1 MQYLKG
7 NRNLLLTM
15 ALSVSFLMANAAL
28 AKDLEDHVQG
38 ILHESQEQ
46 IGAEV
51 LKEIATQAG
60 YKSVGEFVAAIP
72 PGDLAEAMGAA
83 SGGDPDAAQH
93 AMARGIAKVLAASG
107 VKTFVFGAGTVGAAP
122 IAVGIGAAVLT
133 GMVIDGVRDYRQQAM
148 KQRIEAMEARY
159 TAVSDKD
166 KYQVAY
172 LQNTIQFYS
181 WILESRRVFAG
192 AERTWAMLDHREYV
206 AGKITYE
213 QYVAR
218 IAGRNKKMTEEVNKF
233 QETYGELRDTVHQR
247 IDYLEQ
253 ELAKIKAEHE
263 RLARQDYGNL
273 PEASAEMRV
282 LYRRYIYLRDVM
294 EQLKAQF
301 PDPELSI
308 LFLVDCSNSMRGGK
322 LQEAIG
328 SVKQAVDTTN
338 NGNTEWALISFG
350 SCNATT
356 VCGFTRSPGMIQ
368 AAADRLSLSG
378 DTPLSFALAKATTY
392 LKTRGRGRSGR
403 LILLADGEDNCRERG
418 AMGPDEAG
426 EAIRPMYRSDRDIT
440 MPTRNP

>member
-1 MQYLKG
+1 MLHQ
-7 NRNLLLTM
+7 LLL
-15 ALSVSFLMANAAL
+15 AAVL
-28 AKDLEDHVQG
+28 TAPLLVVETAQAKDVTDHVQG

-46 IGAEV
+46 IGGAI
-51 LKEIATQAG
+51 LQQIATQAG
-60 YKSVGEFVAAIP
+60 YKTVGEFVAAIP
-72 PGDLAEAMGAA
+72 PADLAEAVGAA

-107 VKTFVFGAGTVGAAP
+107 VKTFAFGAGAVGAAP

-133 GMVIDGVRDYRQQAM
+133 GMIIDGVRDYRQQAM
-148 KQRIEAMEARY
+148 QQRVGDMEARY
-159 TAVSDKD
+159 AAVNDRD
-166 KYQVAY
+166 KYQVEY
-172 LQNTIQFYS
+172 MRNTIQFYS
-181 WILESRRVFAG
+181 WILEARRTFAG

-218 IAGRNKKMTEEVNKF
+218 IAERNRKMTEEVNKF
-233 QETYGELRDTVHQR
+233 QETYGELRDRVHQR

-263 RLARQDYGNL
+263 RLAQQDYGHL
-273 PEASAEMRV
+273 PEVSAEMRV
-282 LYRRYIYLRDVM
+282 LYRRYIFLRENL

-308 LFLVDCSNSMRGGK
+308 VFLVDCSGSMQGAK
-322 LQEAIG
+322 IKEAIAA
-328 SVKQAVDTTN
+328 VKQAVDTTN
-338 NGNTEWALISFG
+338 DGNTEWALISFA

-368 AAADRLSLSG
+368 AAASRLSASG
-378 DTPLSFALAKATTY
+378 DTPLSFALAKASTY
-392 LKTRGRGRSGR
+392 LKTRGRGRTGR

-426 EAIRPMYRSDRDIT
+426 EAIRPMYRSDRDVT